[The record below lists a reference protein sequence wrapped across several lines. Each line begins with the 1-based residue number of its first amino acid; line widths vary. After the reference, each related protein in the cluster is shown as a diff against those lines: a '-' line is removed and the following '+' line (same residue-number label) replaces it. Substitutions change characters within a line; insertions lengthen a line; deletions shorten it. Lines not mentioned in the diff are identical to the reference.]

1 MICFFYNWY
10 TPAYKAGGPI
20 QSLQNLGTFLESHYQ
35 LNFICS
41 NKDLNGE
48 ILNVKPN
55 SWLNHTKKIKVL
67 YSDTSNLVKWWVFI
81 KKLNDSI
88 SYINGIYSLKFN
100 LIPIIVSKKLIIS
113 PRGMLQE
120 SNINIKKNKKL
131 IYLNIL
137 RYSGI
142 LNKSKWHATD
152 EQEAKDIQKWFP
164 KNNGIIIA
172 HNIPKQPL
180 KEIGYPN
187 KKQNYLRLI
196 FLSLIAEKKNLHL
209 VLAGLSNTENISL
222 DIYGPIKDNDYWKNQ
237 CLPLLDKLSDKV
249 NYLGDI
255 LPNEVQDTISKYDA
269 LILLSKGENFG
280 HAIYESLSVGRPVII
295 SEFTPWK
302 NLKEKK
308 AGLNVDIKNE
318 KDITDSLS
326 YFKNIN
332 EEEFNNYCKGAHH
345 LAVNY
350 YFKTDFKGAYNKL
363 FSFN

>member
-55 SWLNHTKKIKVL
+55 SWLNHTQKIKVF
-67 YSDTSNLVKWWVFI
+67 YSDTSNLVKWCFFI
-81 KKLNDSI
+81 KKLNNSI

-100 LIPIIVSKKLIIS
+100 LIPIIISKKIIIS

-137 RYSGI
+137 KYSGI

-164 KNNGIIIA
+164 KNKGIIIA

-180 KEIGYPN
+180 KEIGHPN

-237 CLPLLDKLSDKV
+237 CLPLINKLSDKV

-255 LPNEVQDTISKYDA
+255 FPNEVQDTISKYDA

-332 EEEFNNYCKGAHH
+332 DEEFNNYCKGAHH